1 MNRIESKRRE
11 INRPI
16 KSIQRRR
23 AETAGEHVT
32 LARMPTSARAR
43 TPIPTP
49 TARLKTHRSASL
61 RAFGALFVAFAGR
74 SATGT
79 ASSSSRANSIVAR
92 AMSADREYAG
102 TAVERTT
109 NGRARAASL
118 SESDLSKDWESEV
131 RPTLLWAAGL
141 LDLRDVAPGKGN
153 TGHCFN
159 DFNHV
164 DATTMS
170 MDDAD
175 NENEGRVAG
184 MHRTNALGEGIRAA
198 SDPTLGP
205 GGSWC
210 TCILGSNLEP
220 PRDVA
225 HVQFRSKIAWKLV
238 WVPGAARDYS
248 RFVLVDDAG
257 EELATGVPRGNVP
270 SLRERETNYRT
281 VAGGRYAKAADARG

>member
-1 MNRIESKRRE
+1 
-11 INRPI
+11 
-16 KSIQRRR
+16 
-23 AETAGEHVT
+23 
-32 LARMPTSARAR
+32 MPTSARAR

-109 NGRARAASL
+109 NGRARGEPERERSL
-118 SESDLSKDWESEV
+118 Q
-131 RPTLLWAAGL
+131 GL
-141 LDLRDVAPGKGN
+141 GIRGATDRFYGRRAFGPERRRPGKGKHR
-153 TGHCFN
+153 HCFN

-184 MHRTNALGEGIRAA
+184 MHRTNALGEGIRGA
-198 SDPTLGP
+198 SDRALGQFVVRD
-205 GGSWC
+205 
-210 TCILGSNLEP
+210 ILGSNLEP

-238 WVPGAARDYS
+238 WVPGAARITVGSFWWTTRESS
-248 RFVLVDDAG
+248 RAFRAERASPGTRD
-257 EELATGVPRGNVP
+257 ELPNRRRWTVRQSRGRARVVTLFFCTL
-270 SLRERETNYRT
+270 LR
-281 VAGGRYAKAADARG
+281 VG

>member
-1 MNRIESKRRE
+1 M
-11 INRPI
+11 
-16 KSIQRRR
+16 R
-23 AETAGEHVT
+23 AIS
-32 LARMPTSARAR
+32 P
-43 TPIPTP
+43 
-49 TARLKTHRSASL
+49 
-61 RAFGALFVAFAGR
+61 
-74 SATGT
+74 
-79 ASSSSRANSIVAR
+79 
-92 AMSADREYAG
+92 
-102 TAVERTT
+102 
-109 NGRARAASL
+109 
-118 SESDLSKDWESEV
+118 DWESEV
-131 RPTLLWAAGL
+131 RPRLLWAAGL

-184 MHRTNALGEGIRAA
+184 MHRTNALGEGIRVA

-225 HVQFRSKIAWKLV
+225 HVLSIEDRVEAGVGAGRGEGFCRLFWWTTPARSSRRAFSAGTCRAW
-238 WVPGAARDYS
+238 G
-248 RFVLVDDAG
+248 
-257 EELATGVPRGNVP
+257 
-270 SLRERETNYRT
+270 ETNYRT

>member
-11 INRPI
+11 INRSI

-79 ASSSSRANSIVAR
+79 ASSSSR
-92 AMSADREYAG
+92 
-102 TAVERTT
+102 
-109 NGRARAASL
+109 L